1 MIISMSC
8 NEVAA
13 SKIICNLIELP
24 ARWRHLPFGN
34 IVAVFLGTSTFE
46 NIWERGSIHWLD
58 SEFRITLEQSE
69 MKINPYKCH
78 TYYKIVIGLT
88 TNLGFGMQFELWRV
102 TQ

>member
-1 MIISMSC
+1 M
-8 NEVAA
+8 
-13 SKIICNLIELP
+13 
-24 ARWRHLPFGN
+24 
-34 IVAVFLGTSTFE
+34 AVFLGTSTFE

-102 TQ
+102 T